1 MIELNLTMVVQLA
14 IVLTLMVILSQ
25 AVFKPFLGMLQE
37 RKNRVEGAEKRARE
51 LQQKT
56 DELIERYREM
66 MDAAQAK
73 GASIQEEIRKE
84 SLAREMEIL
93 RKAMEEA
100 NRLIREMKD
109 RINDETETAR
119 AGLKLQARNL
129 SREIAEKILGRNI
142 S

>member
-51 LQQKT
+51 LQQRT
-56 DELIERYREM
+56 DELIERHREM

-93 RKAMEEA
+93 QKAMEEA
-100 NRLIREMKD
+100 NRVIREMKD

-119 AGLKLQARNL
+119 AGLKLQAQNL